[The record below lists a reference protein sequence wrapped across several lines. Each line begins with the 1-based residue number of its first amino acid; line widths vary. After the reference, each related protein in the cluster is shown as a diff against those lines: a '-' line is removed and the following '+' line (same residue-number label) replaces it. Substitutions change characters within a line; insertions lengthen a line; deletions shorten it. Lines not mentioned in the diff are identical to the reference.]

1 MEPKT
6 GEEKSVVISM
16 DEGVRPN
23 TNLSDLAKLKPAFRK
38 DGSTTAGIYV
48 KLFANQLI
56 FLMVFFIRNKVWH
69 FALFLSSGNASQVSD
84 GSGAVL
90 LMKRSLALKKGLPI
104 LGVFRYEVYD
114 FPEPYIFIVELKSM
128 KIIELLRSVLY

>member
-1 MEPKT
+1 MDPKT

-16 DEGVRPN
+16 DEKVRPN

-48 KLFANQLI
+48 KLFTNQLI
-56 FLMVFFIRNKVWH
+56 FLLVFLIRNKVWH

-104 LGVFRYEVYD
+104 LEQVW
-114 FPEPYIFIVELKSM
+114 
-128 KIIELLRSVLY
+128 